1 LFKDRG
7 YGYPVFGQI
16 NHKLGVMNPIQW
28 LEQNAPGFDALPEQ
42 ERAAIAHFALL
53 WSFFEARALST
64 RGSSQ
69 AILAL
74 THEWLAQGHLT
85 TEPFSESLQYFQQR
99 YYANG
104 LETHYLAGLN
114 LRPNDCRDLVHA
126 VLKGENTNPA
136 DCVAT
141 LLIVVC
147 RLRNN
152 LFHGAK
158 WAYGIQGQLNNFT
171 HANAT
176 LMNAL
181 SIVGLP

>member
-1 LFKDRG
+1 
-7 YGYPVFGQI
+7 
-16 NHKLGVMNPIQW
+16 MNPIQW
-28 LEQNAPGFDALPEQ
+28 LEQHAPGFDVLSKQ

-53 WSFFEARALST
+53 WSLFEERALST
-64 RGSSQ
+64 RGSST

-74 THEWLAQGHLT
+74 THEWLAQGRLV
-85 TEPFSESLQYFQQR
+85 TEPFAESLLYFQRR

-104 LETHYLAGLN
+104 VETQHLVGLH

-136 DCVAT
+136 DCVAA
-141 LLIVVC
+141 LLIVVY

-158 WAYGIQGQLNNFT
+158 WAFGIQGQLDNFT
-171 HANAT
+171 HANST
-176 LMNAL
+176 LMSAL
-181 SIVGLP
+181 TIVGLH

>member
-1 LFKDRG
+1 
-7 YGYPVFGQI
+7 
-16 NHKLGVMNPIQW
+16 MNPIQW
-28 LEQNAPGFDALPEQ
+28 LEQNAPGFKALSEK
-42 ERAAIAHFALL
+42 ERAAITHFALL

-64 RGSSQ
+64 RGSSR

-74 THEWLAQGHLT
+74 IHDWSAQGRLR
-85 TEPFSESLQYFQQR
+85 TEPFAESLLYFQQR
-99 YYANG
+99 YYVNG
-104 LETHYLAGLN
+104 AETHHLAGLN

-126 VLKGENTNPA
+126 VLKGENSNPA
-136 DCVAT
+136 DRIAV
-141 LLIVVC
+141 LLIVVY

-158 WAYGIQGQLNNFT
+158 WAYEIQGQLDNFT
-171 HANAT
+171 HANVT

>member
-1 LFKDRG
+1 
-7 YGYPVFGQI
+7 
-16 NHKLGVMNPIQW
+16 MNPILW
-28 LEQNAPGFDALPEQ
+28 LEQNAPGFDALSEE
-42 ERAAIAHFALL
+42 ERAAITHFALL

-64 RGSSQ
+64 RGSSH

-74 THEWLAQGHLT
+74 THEWLAQGRLA
-85 TEPFSESLQYFQQR
+85 TEPFSESLLYFQQR
-99 YYANG
+99 YYSNG
-104 LETHYLAGLN
+104 VETDYLSGLN
-114 LRPNDCRDLVHA
+114 LRRSDCRDLVHA

-136 DCVAT
+136 DCVAA
-141 LLIVVC
+141 LLIIVY

-171 HANAT
+171 HANAS

>member
-1 LFKDRG
+1 
-7 YGYPVFGQI
+7 
-16 NHKLGVMNPIQW
+16 MNPIHW
-28 LEQNAPGFDALPEQ
+28 LEQNAPGFDALSAQ
-42 ERAAIAHFALL
+42 EREAILHFALL

-64 RGSSQ
+64 RGSSH

-74 THEWLAQGHLT
+74 AHEWLAQGRLF
-85 TEPFSESLQYFQQR
+85 TEPFVESLLYFQQR

-104 LETHYLAGLN
+104 VETHHLAYLN
-114 LRPNDCRDLVHA
+114 LRQNDCRDLVHA
-126 VLKGENTNPA
+126 VLRGDNTNPA
-136 DCVAT
+136 DCVAA
-141 LLIVVC
+141 LLIVVY

>member
-1 LFKDRG
+1 
-7 YGYPVFGQI
+7 
-16 NHKLGVMNPIQW
+16 MNPIQW
-28 LEQNAPGFDALPEQ
+28 LEKNAPGFDTLSEQ
-42 ERAAIAHFALL
+42 ERAVISHFALL
-53 WSFFEARALST
+53 WSLFEARALST

-69 AILAL
+69 AIVAL
-74 THEWLAQGHLT
+74 THEWLSRDPLAS
-85 TEPFSESLQYFQQR
+85 EPFSESLLYFQQR
-99 YYANG
+99 YYSNG
-104 LETHYLAGLN
+104 EVTAFLAGLN

-136 DCVAT
+136 DCVAA
-141 LLIVVC
+141 LLIVVY

-171 HANAT
+171 HANTT

>member
-1 LFKDRG
+1 MTAGAPHQLLE
-7 YGYPVFGQI
+7 I
-16 NHKLGVMNPIQW
+16 LNPIQW
-28 LEQNAPGFDALPEQ
+28 LEENAPGFDALSEQ
-42 ERAAIAHFALL
+42 ERAAISHFALL

-64 RGSSQ
+64 RGSSH

-74 THEWLAQGHLT
+74 THKWSAQGCLV
-85 TEPFSESLQYFQQR
+85 TEPFAESLLYFQQR

-104 LETHYLAGLN
+104 AETHHFADLN
-114 LRPNDCRDLVHA
+114 LRSSDCRDLVHA
-126 VLKGENTNPA
+126 VLKGENTNAA
-136 DCVAT
+136 DCIAV
-141 LLIVVC
+141 LLIIVY

-158 WAYGIQGQLNNFT
+158 WAYGIQGQLDNFT

>member
-1 LFKDRG
+1 LSNLLYLLTYPPALANWLISNTFRRRHAALFKDRG
-7 YGYPVFGQI
+7 CGYPVFGQI

-114 LRPNDCRDLVHA
+114 LRPNDCRDLV
-126 VLKGENTNPA
+126 
-136 DCVAT
+136 T
-141 LLIVVC
+141 LC
-147 RLRNN
+147 
-152 LFHGAK
+152 
-158 WAYGIQGQLNNFT
+158 
-171 HANAT
+171 
-176 LMNAL
+176 
-181 SIVGLP
+181 

>member
-1 LFKDRG
+1 
-7 YGYPVFGQI
+7 
-16 NHKLGVMNPIQW
+16 MNPILW
-28 LEQNAPGFDALPEQ
+28 LEQNAPGFDVLSQQ
-42 ERAAIAHFALL
+42 ERDAITHFALL

-64 RGSSQ
+64 RGSSH

-74 THEWLAQGHLT
+74 THKWLAQDRLA

-104 LETHYLAGLN
+104 VETDYLHGLN
-114 LRPNDCRDLVHA
+114 LRPNDCRDLIYA

-136 DCVAT
+136 DCVAA
-141 LLIVVC
+141 LLIVVY

-158 WAYGIQGQLNNFT
+158 WAYGIQGQLSNFT